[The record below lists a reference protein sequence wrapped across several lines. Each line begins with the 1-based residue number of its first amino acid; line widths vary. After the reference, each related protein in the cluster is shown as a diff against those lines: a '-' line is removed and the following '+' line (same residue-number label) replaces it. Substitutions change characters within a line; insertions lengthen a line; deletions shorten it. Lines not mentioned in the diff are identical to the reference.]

1 MSRRKKYQ
9 KTRNPR
15 KTRST
20 PKVVTGELVLLDS
33 TKIRRKVLGNCK
45 RARTTFQK
53 AEKELQE
60 FETVVEPAF
69 ERWKR
74 SLFGPQIQELESLKR
89 ELGELNQK
97 MQMLTRI
104 VMEFDC
110 TPEEALEMYEKQ
122 QKAGQEPQTEEERV
136 AFEERMR
143 EEEAKREAYYKQL
156 EEDMRDFEEA
166 LRDFLKKNKYPL
178 KHRLDRGVRPE
189 KVLQEF
195 LEAFIYQGE
204 LTEEELMMLMARES
218 VRDMLRKAGLIGED
232 PTSISKQDPR
242 HAANVEVRIK
252 QLSREMAFALHPDQC
267 GEHDEEKLELWHR
280 VQRAVKAKDLDELE
294 VLHAHMQLLLGDV
307 SPNVSVSKLQE
318 LTEMYRGSRAA
329 LRRQLARFRNRPAW
343 GFHKAGEAEK
353 NRLRQ
358 ELLREL
364 RREKHEVET
373 QREELVFAL
382 DSFMDSGGLQR
393 EFDILDLFFE
403 DW

>member
-1 MSRRKKYQ
+1 MSSRKGYQ
-9 KTRNPR
+9 KSR
-15 KTRST
+15 KLGVSS
-20 PKVVTGELVLLDS
+20 KVLTGELVLLDS

-60 FETVVEPAF
+60 FESVVEPAF

-74 SLFGPQIQELESLKR
+74 SLFGPEIQEVESLKR
-89 ELGELNQK
+89 ENGELNQK

-122 QKAGQEPQTEEERV
+122 QKAGREPETEEERM

-143 EEEAKREAYYKQL
+143 EEEERRDAYFKQL

-166 LRDFLKKNKYPL
+166 LKNFLKANRHPL
-178 KHRLDRGVRPE
+178 KNRLDRGVKPE

-195 LEAFIYQGE
+195 MEAFIYQEE
-204 LTEEELMMLMARES
+204 LTEEELMMLMAREG
-218 VRDMLRKAGLIGED
+218 VRELLRKAGLMPED
-232 PTSISKQDPR
+232 PTTTSKQDPR

-318 LTEMYRGSRAA
+318 LTEMYRCSRAA
-329 LRRQLARFRNRPAW
+329 LRRQLSRFRQRPSW

-358 ELLREL
+358 ELSREL
-364 RREKHEVET
+364 RREKHEVEI
-373 QREELVFAL
+373 QREELTYAL
-382 DSFMDSGGLQR
+382 ESFMNSGGLRR
-393 EFDILDLFFE
+393 EFDILDMFFE

>member
-1 MSRRKKYQ
+1 MSSRKGYQ
-9 KTRNPR
+9 KSRKLRNPR
-15 KTRST
+15 
-20 PKVVTGELVLLDS
+20 PAPGVLTGELVLLDS

-53 AEKELQE
+53 AEQELQE
-60 FETVVEPAF
+60 FESVVEPAF

-104 VMEFDC
+104 VMEYDC

-122 QKAGQEPQTEEERV
+122 QQAGQEPQSEEER
-136 AFEERMR
+136 AEFEERMR
-143 EEEAKREAYYKQL
+143 EEEERRKAYNEQL
-156 EEDMRDFEEA
+156 EEDMLDFEKSLKA
-166 LRDFLKKNKYPL
+166 FLKANKHPL
-178 KHRLDRGVRPE
+178 KHRLDRGVKPE
-189 KVLQEF
+189 AVLQEF
-195 LEAFIYQGE
+195 LEAFVYQE
-204 LTEEELMMLMARES
+204 DMSDQDLMMFMAREA
-218 VRDMLRKAGLIGED
+218 VRDMLRKAGLMPED
-232 PTSISKQDPR
+232 PTATSKPDPR

-267 GEHDEEKLELWHR
+267 GEHDGEKLELWHR

-329 LRRQLARFRNRPAW
+329 LRRQLKRFRQRPSW
-343 GFHKAGEAEK
+343 GFLTAGEAEK

-358 ELLREL
+358 QLSREL
-364 RREKHEVET
+364 RREKREIEI
-373 QREELVFAL
+373 QREELTCAL
-382 DSFMDSGGLQR
+382 EAFMNSGGLRR
-393 EFDILDLFFE
+393 EFDILDMFFD

>member
-1 MSRRKKYQ
+1 MTSRKRYQ
-9 KTRNPR
+9 KSR
-15 KTRST
+15 KLGSG
-20 PKVVTGELVLLDS
+20 PWVLSGELVLLDS
-33 TKIRRKVLGNCK
+33 TRIRRKVLGNCK

-60 FETVVEPAF
+60 FETVIQPAF

-74 SLFGPQIQELESLKR
+74 SLFGRQLQEVEALKR
-89 ELGELNQK
+89 ENGELNQK
-97 MQMLTRI
+97 VQMLVRI

-122 QKAGQEPQTEEERV
+122 RQGGSEPESEEERA

-143 EEEAKREAYYKQL
+143 EEEARREAHFKEV
-156 EEDMRDFEEA
+156 EELMLDLEEA
-166 LRDFLKKNKYPL
+166 LEELLKANKHALNQHL
-178 KHRLDRGVRPE
+178 KRGSNPD
-189 KVLQEF
+189 KLLQEF
-195 LEAFIYQGE
+195 MEVFIYQE
-204 LTEEELMMLMARES
+204 QLTEEELMMFIARER
-218 VRDMLRKAGLIGED
+218 VKELFRKAGLMREAPGSASKKD
-232 PTSISKQDPR
+232 PC

-329 LRRQLARFRNRPAW
+329 LRRQLSRFRQRAAW

-353 NRLRQ
+353 NQLRQ
-358 ELLREL
+358 QLALELS
-364 RREKHEVET
+364 REKHEQEMEL
-373 QREELVFAL
+373 EELKFAL
-382 DSFMDSGGLQR
+382 DAFMESGGPR
-393 EFDILDLFFE
+393 RDFDPLDLFFGN
-403 DW
+403 W